1 MYSCTL
7 RRTHGLTSFVSR
19 KGPVATVTSPWVCP
33 VWVVCQYLAILVRS
47 HIRWPGEGDI
57 SCALPPLLLNTQ
69 IRKSLVNKLHKSTV
83 VLLRCVICT
92 FTTLGPTLQLT
103 FTFSHVAGVSIRS
116 EVNISSQC
124 IAWILLICN
133 LDFSADT
140 HKTGECGVLVL
151 KATEILRDCP
161 IITDSRNKR
170 VTPKG
175 PSLSVMPRAGR
186 Q

>member
-1 MYSCTL
+1 MYSCTS

-47 HIRWPGEGDI
+47 HIRWPGEGDCEAPGDI

-116 EVNISSQC
+116 EVNTSSE
-124 IAWILLICN
+124 WIFRSFVIWIFV
-133 LDFSADT
+133 DDMPT
-140 HKTGECGVLVL
+140 HTKQVNAVF
-151 KATEILRDCP
+151 
-161 IITDSRNKR
+161 
-170 VTPKG
+170 
-175 PSLSVMPRAGR
+175 
-186 Q
+186 